1 MELEGARQGPA
12 RSTCA
17 LHSDLSCW
25 QEMLTR
31 RKVPF
36 CYHCA
41 RRWLSCGPT
50 SAPDPLSTLREAPK
64 PLWASGF
71 SFGLY
76 LLCFHK
82 ACELWGNSREP
93 HNLRADGFFSK
104 VELQFASDLTLGAGP
119 CAGSPQNASACLFFL
134 QDKLQRVGVL
144 AQGEI
149 LPSPWSPPWAGRGLS
164 LSFQGL
170 STSKRQAQLSTR
182 LALSPLSAG
191 ELWERKCKPLVS
203 RYQSPHTSSL
213 W

>member
-64 PLWASGF
+64 PLWASDF

-119 CAGSPQNASACLFFL
+119 CAGSPPNASACLFFL
-134 QDKLQRVGVL
+134 EGGCAGPGGDP
-144 AQGEI
+144 AQPLVSSLG
-149 LPSPWSPPWAGRGLS
+149 GRGLS

-191 ELWERKCKPLVS
+191 ELWERKCEPLVS